1 MAETTPASHER
12 DLDLF
17 GPEYSQDAPA
27 VWDELRGECPV
38 AHTSLNGGSWI
49 PTTYDDIAAV
59 AYDTERFSSRDV
71 GVANAP
77 EGVTL
82 LVAPPITSDPPF
94 HTDARRMLL
103 PYFSP
108 KAVIGMES
116 ATRGIATRLLDALEG
131 VDTADAADA
140 YAKHIPVQVIASML
154 GLPIEDAEQFTQWA
168 VDILQSGE
176 ADFAIRTRAT
186 KEVLAYFSDIVAQRR
201 DELSDDLVSDLI
213 RTPMPNGDP
222 LTDKHI
228 AGTGFLLLLA
238 GIDTTWSSIGAS
250 LLHLATHANDRER
263 LVSEPELI
271 PTAVEEFL
279 RAYSPVT
286 MARVAA
292 TDAEVGGCPVSA
304 GDKVLLPFG
313 AGNRDPERFEKA
325 DEVIIDRAENRH
337 FAFGIGIHRCLGSNL
352 ARMELQVALEEWL
365 TRFPNFELTDGETAQ
380 WAGTQIRGPREIPVT
395 LRP

>member
-365 TRFPNFELTDGETAQ
+365 TRFPNFELTEGETAQ

>member
-176 ADFAIRTRAT
+176 ADFAIRNRAT

-201 DELSDDLVSDLI
+201 EELSDDLVSDLI

-250 LLHLATHANDRER
+250 LLHLATHADDRER

-292 TDAEVGGCPVSA
+292 IDAEVGGCPVSA

-365 TRFPNFELTDGETAQ
+365 TRFPNFELTEGETAQ

>member
-325 DEVIIDRAENRH
+325 DDVIIDRAENRH

-365 TRFPNFELTDGETAQ
+365 TRFPNFELTEGETAQ